1 MNGSLHYPQ
10 ASLES
15 SFCVIV
21 MGLFASLPD
30 VRLIVPLD
38 DCIRCR
44 RALVARVGA
53 KIVLSRSARHL
64 HHDLVQRGFKQ
75 LYVMRVCAAGDERE
89 RDANPVDQQASL
101 APIFSPDPWGWDQR
115 IRSQVVLC
123 ASRRRY
129 STNSM
134 QWLPSRH
141 TRPDRNATNEERNL
155 PAATSEN
162 ANVQHWR
169 CQTRAEEPSIGNQ
182 CATRKRW
189 LKRSGAAAWACV
201 PLLAHGD
208 IGDHQAA

>member
-1 MNGSLHYPQ
+1 MGSLHYPP

-15 SFCVIV
+15 SFCALV

-89 RDANPVDQQASL
+89 RDA
-101 APIFSPDPWGWDQR
+101 
-115 IRSQVVLC
+115 
-123 ASRRRY
+123 
-129 STNSM
+129 
-134 QWLPSRH
+134 
-141 TRPDRNATNEERNL
+141 TNEERNL

-189 LKRSGAAAWACV
+189 LKRSG
-201 PLLAHGD
+201 
-208 IGDHQAA
+208 